1 MNTFNLTC
9 YSVNPFFSSKIS
21 IAIEVPHPRCVCA
34 IDIQQSALNNTM
46 EVMFREL
53 RMMIYVHLRFCATR
67 DDFQFEV
74 SSYDAEMISEIRNT
88 IFGCGFE
95 IQSQEIT
102 TVW

>member
-1 MNTFNLTC
+1 
-9 YSVNPFFSSKIS
+9 
-21 IAIEVPHPRCVCA
+21 
-34 IDIQQSALNNTM
+34 
-46 EVMFREL
+46 
-53 RMMIYVHLRFCATR
+53 MMIYVHLRFCATR